1 MYYTCIYICIV
12 YIYVGMG
19 KLEEVRP
26 PQPHTN
32 IAAFIPFRFRVL
44 IFVFPFFGERRKRD
58 RNGERGT
65 GRRSKKIAVTKCFK
79 AKLEGVVGML
89 AL

>member
-1 MYYTCIYICIV
+1 
-12 YIYVGMG
+12 MG

-44 IFVFPFFGERRKRD
+44 IFVVRFSPPFVFFLANGGKGTGTG
-58 RNGERGT
+58 NGERGEDQ
-65 GRRSKKIAVTKCFK
+65 KK
-79 AKLEGVVGML
+79 LL
-89 AL
+89 